1 MFSGEDSKL
10 YDFCLSLVDV
20 LDLVCY
26 CTIYYSVSAR
36 MFVFGLEL
44 CYLTIDSGFRLLNI
58 FYLNQVLYNLGVSII
73 PENNRTRSIIIRTR
87 PEFLNNPNGF
97 YTSPPENPKT

>member
-58 FYLNQVLYNLGVSII
+58 F
-73 PENNRTRSIIIRTR
+73 
-87 PEFLNNPNGF
+87 FLN
-97 YTSPPENPKT
+97 